1 MICRH
6 GANDPACSSNRPR
19 DYESSAVAMK
29 SSDSPDA
36 YNFEVIDI
44 VQVGQHLVGKV
55 QYPNCRSCAF
65 EGQKVLVWLDVP
77 PLAAVKWKKIDPH
90 FRDMKQSAV
99 LDAFKKEAPSP
110 AARFP
115 ASKEG
120 WADAL
125 AYAQGKV
132 RP

>member
-19 DYESSAVAMK
+19 DYESSAVAVK

-90 FRDMKQSAV
+90 FHA
-99 LDAFKKEAPSP
+99 KKDGITSVVVREAPSP

-120 WADAL
+120 WTDAL